1 MDRTLSP
8 AATQP
13 TAAAR
18 PTNWPLR
25 ILAMITVWRRNARTR
40 RQLARLDDRQLA
52 DAGISSCDREMELD
66 KPFWRE

>member
-8 AATQP
+8 AAAQP
-13 TAAAR
+13 TVNAK
-18 PTNWPLR
+18 PSNWPLR
-25 ILAMITVWRRNARTR
+25 ILARLAMWRRNARTR

-66 KPFWRE
+66 KPFWRD